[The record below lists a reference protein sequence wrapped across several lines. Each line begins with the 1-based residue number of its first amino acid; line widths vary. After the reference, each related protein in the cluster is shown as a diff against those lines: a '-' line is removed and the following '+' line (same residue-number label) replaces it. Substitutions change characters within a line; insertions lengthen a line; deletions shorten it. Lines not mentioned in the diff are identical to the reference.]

1 MPPLGKTI
9 EDEVQATDSI
19 TLPEKPL
26 RLVSLRLDEE
36 DPTARKVRV
45 DGVTVRL
52 KSRTVT

>member
-1 MPPLGKTI
+1 MPPVGKTI
-9 EDEVQATDSI
+9 EDEVQPTDSI

-45 DGVTVRL
+45 DGVIVRL